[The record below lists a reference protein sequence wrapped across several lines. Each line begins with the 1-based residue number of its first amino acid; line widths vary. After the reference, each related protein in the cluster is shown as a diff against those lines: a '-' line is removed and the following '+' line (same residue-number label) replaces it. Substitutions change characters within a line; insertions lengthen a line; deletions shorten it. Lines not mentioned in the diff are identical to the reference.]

1 VQSPRPSNNQKPAS
15 FLAEK
20 MKRMS
25 VNGDSQEMMATI
37 REYLLSER
45 TAHASEIYEHTA
57 PAAQVIPLARMRAV

>member
-1 VQSPRPSNNQKPAS
+1 MHSPKSAPEQKPVS

-20 MKRMS
+20 IKRMS
-25 VNGDSQEMMATI
+25 TSGDSQEMMATI

-57 PAAQVIPLARMRAV
+57 HTAQVIPFARMRAV